1 MPQIGTLFRRADGS
15 LHGSL
20 KTLTLEIELVLR
32 PCAKEH
38 ERSPDYRVLSGS
50 LEFGAAWK
58 RTSHADREYLSVK
71 LDDPCFPAPIYAS
84 IIEMEDGEQRIIW
97 TR

>member
-1 MPQIGTLFRRADGS
+1 MPQIGTLTRRSDGS

-20 KTLTLEIELVLR
+20 KTLTLGVELVLR

-38 ERSPDYRVLSGS
+38 ERSPDYRVLAGS

-58 RTSHADREYLSVK
+58 KTSRGEREYLSLK

-84 IIEMEDGEQRIIW
+84 VVEAENGEQRIIW
-97 TR
+97 SR